1 MGDQSRM
8 TFFSHSLGGVYRRC
22 RRVLLL
28 ICLLSTAPAWSADI
42 LLTAAE
48 DGDGV
53 QAFAQALA
61 RQRPEDHVAFIPL
74 QDLPAPSR
82 LPANTRLILL
92 DLPGLDWR
100 LQETQGPPT
109 LVLRI
114 SRLQAR
120 QRLGTRLPARISLLW
135 SDPPLERQLRLIAD
149 ILPQARRIGVLYGS
163 DSEFLL
169 HDLSQYAAPLG
180 LEIVPQRWD
189 NTSDSRALQTLFRNS
204 HVLLGLDDPQLY
216 NPKTAKNLLLSS
228 YAQQLPLVGP
238 NAGFVKAGSLA
249 STYSDQAD
257 WLAVLDRLLDHA
269 PATWP
274 RTLYPDHFKVVGNPQ
289 VARSLGIEQ
298 VDEANVAARLAEGE
312 KRP

>member
-1 MGDQSRM
+1 MGDSSRM
-8 TFFSHSLGGVYRRC
+8 TCFFITTLW
-22 RRVLLL
+22 RRVVLLA
-28 ICLLSTAPAWSADI
+28 CLLFAVPAWSAEI

-48 DGDGV
+48 DSAGV

-61 RQRPEDHVAFIPL
+61 QQRPEDRVTFTPL
-74 QDLPAPSR
+74 KNLPAPGR

-114 SRLQAR
+114 SRLQAH
-120 QRLGTRLPARISLLW
+120 QRLGSTPHPHISLLW
-135 SDPPLERQLRLIAD
+135 SDPPLERQLRLIAA
-149 ILPQARRIGVLYGS
+149 ILPQARRIGVLYGA

-169 HDLSQYAAPLG
+169 PELRQHATPLG
-180 LEIVPQRWD
+180 LEIVPQLWD
-189 NTSDSRALQTLFRNS
+189 NINDSRPLQNLFRNS
-204 HVLLGLDDPQLY
+204 DVLLGLDDPQLY
-216 NPKTAKNLLLSS
+216 NSKTAKNLLLSS

-238 NAGFVKAGSLA
+238 NAGFVRAGSLA

-257 WLAVLDRLLDHA
+257 WLAVLDRLLDHP
-269 PATWP
+269 PANWP
-274 RTLYPDHFKVVGNPQ
+274 RSLYPEHFKVVGNPQ

-298 VDEANVAARLAEGE
+298 VDEAGVAIRLAEGE

>member
-1 MGDQSRM
+1 MGDLSRM
-8 TFFSHSLGGVYRRC
+8 TFFIDTLC

-28 ICLLSTAPAWSADI
+28 ACLLLAAPARSADI

-48 DGDGV
+48 DGAGV
-53 QAFAQALA
+53 QAFTQALA
-61 RQRPEDHVAFIPL
+61 QQRPEDHVTFTPL
-74 QDLPAPSR
+74 QDLPTPSH
-82 LPANTRLILL
+82 LPVNTRLILL

-100 LQETQGPPT
+100 LQDTQGPPT

-114 SRLQAR
+114 SRLQAH
-120 QRLGTRLPARISLLW
+120 QRLGSTQHPRISLLW
-135 SDPPLERQLRLIAD
+135 SDPPLERQLHLIAD
-149 ILPQARRIGVLYGS
+149 ILPQARRIGVLYGA

-169 HDLSQYAAPLG
+169 PELRQHATPLG

-189 NTSDSRALQTLFRNS
+189 NINDSRALQTLFKNS
-204 HVLLGLDDPQLY
+204 DVLLGLDDPQVY

-257 WLAVLDRLLDHA
+257 WLAVLDRLLDHP
-269 PATWP
+269 PANWP
-274 RTLYPDHFKVVGNPQ
+274 HSLYPDHFKVVGNPQ

-298 VDEANVAARLAEGE
+298 VDEANVALRLAEGE